1 MENAVIISSFTKKYG
16 KISGIVYGGT
26 SRKIKNYLQAGNKIF
41 LIHNSKSRNKLG
53 YIKTE
58 IIEAISP
65 RYFNDKKRSYLILSI
80 VDLLNSLLPDEEPHN
95 NIYLSLDNL
104 IRNLD
109 DKSWPLIYSFWEV
122 NLIKELGFG
131 FTTDKTSS
139 SKDILSINID
149 NISYKVP
156 KFIINGKIPENFSKE
171 IVSHA
176 LSFTRNLMLNKFFYL
191 IICSYPSLGFFL
203 KIVFPNICSFFLQ
216 YLMQNKLLWH
226 LSLLF

>member
-1 MENAVIISSFTKKYG
+1 MNWEDEGYLLSKKKFRENAIIISAFTKTHG

-26 SRKIKNYLQAGNKIF
+26 SRKIKNYLQVGNKIF
-41 LIHNSKSRNKLG
+41 FIHSSKNRNKLG
-53 YIKTE
+53 YLKTE

-80 VDLLNSLLPDEEPHN
+80 ADLLNSLLPDEEPHN
-95 NIYLSLDNL
+95 NIYLSLENL

-131 FTTDKTSS
+131 FMTDKTSS
-139 SKDILSINID
+139 SKEILSINID

-156 KFIINGKIPENFSKE
+156 KFIMNGRIPENFSNE
-171 IVSHA
+171 IVNHA
-176 LSFTRNLMLNKFFYL
+176 LSFTRNLMLNKFFL
-191 IICSYPSLGFFL
+191 PNNLFLPKSRIFFENC
-203 KIVFPNICSFFLQ
+203 FS
-216 YLMQNKLLWH
+216 
-226 LSLLF
+226 

>member
-1 MENAVIISSFTKKYG
+1 MNWEDEGYLLSKKKFRENAIIISAFTKTHG

-26 SRKIKNYLQAGNKIF
+26 SRKIKNYLQTGNKIF
-41 LIHNSKSRNKLG
+41 LIHNSKNRNKLG
-53 YIKTE
+53 YLKTE

-95 NIYLSLDNL
+95 NIYSSLDNL

-109 DKSWPLIYSFWEV
+109 NKSWPLIYSFWEV

-131 FTTDKTSS
+131 FTTDQKSS

-149 NISYKVP
+149 NVSYKVP
-156 KFIINGKIPENFSKE
+156 KFIINGEMPENFSKE
-171 IVSHA
+171 IVNQA
-176 LSFTRNLMLNKFFYL
+176 LSFTRNLMLNKFFLPNNLYVPK
-191 IICSYPSLGFFL
+191 SRVFFENC
-203 KIVFPNICSFFLQ
+203 FS
-216 YLMQNKLLWH
+216 
-226 LSLLF
+226 